1 MFSSRFWEATM
12 GGVRQGRRR
21 FTVAVVGMLGVMSCL
36 VPGVPVDAAPVPY
49 SLRPIS
55 GFGTS
60 GTGRAV
66 LVVGTTVY
74 VGGSFSATVHPAMG
88 STRRSNVAAF
98 DLATGAVRHGFVAN
112 TNGQVL
118 TLASDGRSLFL
129 GGSFTTVN
137 GQSALRVAAV
147 DLATGRVTRGLS
159 IGADGDVYA
168 LAVSGAR
175 LYMGGAFLTVGS
187 TSRQH
192 VASVDISTGR
202 LDRSFSPRANS
213 LVRALA
219 VSPDGSRLHMGGR
232 FTTVNGTARL
242 RAATVQTSDGALSS
256 VVYSGSSQEVFDLD
270 VAPDGRSLYGAIGG
284 TTNSVVAWS
293 TGSGARRWSHRAEG
307 DVHTVRASGGNVWFG
322 FHEGFAGDFGVRLL
336 GADATS
342 GALVA
347 FRPRIDSYMGVWAI
361 DATATTLAIVG
372 EFRTVEGLSSRGVAV
387 FTSSVSS
394 PTPTSL
400 IARGATWRYLD
411 DGSDQGTRWRST
423 SFDDSR
429 WRSGRGQ
436 LGYGDGDEATEVRF
450 GPNPSHKYVTTYFRR
465 SFDLVGNPR
474 SLRLQLLR
482 DDGAVVYL
490 NGHEVAR
497 TNMPP
502 GPIDSRTLATSATGG
517 ENRYRDITIDA
528 SFVRSGRNVLAI
540 EVHQASRASSD
551 VGFDA
556 ALVG

>member
-1 MFSSRFWEATM
+1 ME
-12 GGVRQGRRR
+12 GVRQGPRR
-21 FTVAVVGMLGVMSCL
+21 FIAALVGMLGVMSCL
-36 VPGVPVDAAPVPY
+36 VPGFRVDAAPVTYP
-49 SLRPIS
+49 LRPLS

-66 LVVGTTVY
+66 LVVGSTVY
-74 VGGSFSATVHPAMG
+74 VGGSFSAAVHPALG
-88 STRRSNVAAF
+88 STPRSNVAAF
-98 DLATGAVRHGFVAN
+98 DLATGAVRNGFVAN

-137 GQSALRVAAV
+137 GATALRVAAV
-147 DLATGRVTRGLS
+147 DLATGRATPGLS

-168 LAVSGAR
+168 LAVSGGR

-187 TSRQH
+187 TSRQR
-192 VASVDISTGR
+192 VASVDASTGR
-202 LDRSFSPRANS
+202 LDTSFSPRVNS

-219 VSPDGSRLHMGGR
+219 VSPDGSRLHIGGR
-232 FTTVNGTARL
+232 FTTVNGTARS

-270 VAPDGRSLYGAIGG
+270 VAPDGGSLYAAIGG

-322 FHEGFAGDFGVRLL
+322 FHEGFAGDFSVRLL

-342 GALVA
+342 GALVP
-347 FRPRIDSYMGVWAI
+347 FRPRIDSFMGVWAI
-361 DATATTLAIVG
+361 DATATTLAIAG
-372 EFRTVEGLSSRGVAV
+372 EFWTVEGLSSRGVAV
-387 FTSSVSS
+387 FAPSASP

-411 DGSDQGTRWRST
+411 DGSDQGTSWRST

-436 LGYGDGDEATEVRF
+436 LGYGDGDETTVVSF
-450 GPNPSHKYVTTYFRR
+450 GPNPSRKHVTTYFRR
-465 SFDLVGNPR
+465 SFDLAGTPR
-474 SLRLQLLR
+474 TLRLQLLR

-490 NGHEVAR
+490 NGLEVAR
-497 TNMPP
+497 SNMPP
-502 GPIDSRTLATSATGG
+502 GLIDSRALAATTTGG
-517 ENRYRDITIDA
+517 ENWYRGIKIDA

-540 EVHQASRASSD
+540 EVHQASSASSD
-551 VGFDA
+551 LGFDA